1 LLGRLP
7 MPGQDLWRHWATN
20 ARGEPFRLE
29 QALDPFMSYVVLAR
43 KWRPM
48 SFRDLIGQ
56 EHVSRTLANAIA
68 RERVAHAFLFTG
80 VRGVGKTTSARIL
93 AKALNCLSPVK
104 TEEGGIEPCLACAAC
119 SEIAEGVDMDVREI
133 DGASYTGVD
142 EIRKLQE
149 SLPYRPARDR
159 YKIFIVDEVHM
170 LSQNAWN
177 ALLKTLEEP
186 PPHVKFILATTE
198 VHKVP
203 VTILS
208 RVQRFDF
215 KMIPSRL
222 IGARIR
228 YVLAQEQIEADDR
241 AVALVAREAAGSMR
255 DALSLLD
262 QVIAFNPHR
271 LAGDEVSR
279 VLGVA
284 GYSSLTDIAEA
295 VLRGEPGRALDGVAA
310 LTNQSCDLIVTARD
324 LLGLLRDLVVAK
336 VCREPDALLDLADD
350 ERQRVKAL
358 AAAFQAE
365 ELLRVQRGFAAGF
378 DDVSRSPEPRSALE
392 MLLAR
397 LALRPALAPLD
408 DLIGRLAELE
418 ARLAGGKPPPSP
430 GGGGRPSPGGGG
442 PRPGARPVAT
452 AGPGS
457 RTAAAVAVAAPPVPV
472 AVAAPVAM
480 AAPMAVA
487 PPMAVSA
494 SAPVALSASAPVAVA
509 VAAPVALSEPA
520 PAAVAAGPA
529 TAPVAAPVP
538 AGVAGPSVTGVAAP
552 SVVRLAGPIAAAPS
566 PAPAAIAAPEPAA
579 IAARRA
585 AATPSITSATPA
597 APAAELPASVE
608 GPPSDPAAE
617 ASIAEWR
624 RVLDGLGQTRPDLV
638 AILKHTVPLAIG
650 PELLTLGYEAGN
662 VLEVPM
668 RSPECAAALREAAAA
683 CFGREPK
690 IVFQA
695 VSGHLATLA
704 ESDRRAREREKRAAV
719 DRAEKHPSVRDAAEI
734 LGARVKR
741 IEIGES

>member
-1 LLGRLP
+1 MGRLP
-7 MPGQDLWRHWATN
+7 TRGQELWRHPATN
-20 ARGEPFRLE
+20 ARAEPSRLE

-93 AKALNCLSPVK
+93 AKALNCLAPLK
-104 TEEGGIEPCLACAAC
+104 TEDGGVEPCLACAAC
-119 SEIAEGVDMDVREI
+119 REIADGVDMDVREI

-222 IGARIR
+222 IAARIR
-228 YVLAQEQIEADDR
+228 HVLAQEQIEADDR

-262 QVIAFNPHR
+262 QVIAFNPQK

-284 GYSSLTDIAEA
+284 GYSALTDIAEA
-295 VLRGEPGRALDGVAA
+295 VLRGEPGGALDGVAA
-310 LTNQSCDLIVTARD
+310 LSNQSCDLIVTARD
-324 LLGLLRDLVVAK
+324 MLGLLRDLVVAK
-336 VCREPDALLDLADD
+336 VCREPDALLDLSDD
-350 ERQRVKAL
+350 ERGRVKAL
-358 AAAFQAE
+358 AAAFDAQ
-365 ELLRVQRGFAAGF
+365 ELLRVQRGFAGGF
-378 DDVSRSPEPRSALE
+378 DDVARSPEPRSALE

-397 LALRPALAPLD
+397 LALRPALAPID
-408 DLIGRLAELE
+408 DLMGRLAELE
-418 ARLAGGKPPPSP
+418 ARLAGGKPPPAP

-442 PRPGARPVAT
+442 PRPGGARPVAT
-452 AGPGS
+452 GCAGRGGCAGARLGARAGGGRRRPRSRAGCRTPPGS
-457 RTAAAVAVAAPPVPV
+457 DR
-472 AVAAPVAM
+472 
-480 AAPMAVA
+480 
-487 PPMAVSA
+487 S
-494 SAPVALSASAPVAVA
+494 
-509 VAAPVALSEPA
+509 
-520 PAAVAAGPA
+520 
-529 TAPVAAPVP
+529 
-538 AGVAGPSVTGVAAP
+538 
-552 SVVRLAGPIAAAPS
+552 GPI
-566 PAPAAIAAPEPAA
+566 
-579 IAARRA
+579 RRGCA
-585 AATPSITSATPA
+585 DGGSGRSA
-597 APAAELPASVE
+597 
-608 GPPSDPAAE
+608 
-617 ASIAEWR
+617 
-624 RVLDGLGQTRPDLV
+624 
-638 AILKHTVPLAIG
+638 
-650 PELLTLGYEAGN
+650 
-662 VLEVPM
+662 
-668 RSPECAAALREAAAA
+668 RSP
-683 CFGREPK
+683 GR
-690 IVFQA
+690 VA
-695 VSGHLATLA
+695 RSTCRGR
-704 ESDRRAREREKRAAV
+704 RRARTCGGRTCGGRCAASGGAPARRQRPAGGGARTRGRAQPERRGPFPAGSGRRGLDRRVAPRARWARADTARSRGDPQAHRPAR
-719 DRAEKHPSVRDAAEI
+719 DRA
-734 LGARVKR
+734 
-741 IEIGES
+741 